1 MGVILTGAS
10 TAPIT
15 GKRGTALR
23 QRCLSPPGAFVGR
36 PPRLE
41 TISLGAS
48 SPVACRARTAMTLA
62 RSGCSK
68 CFRHLQRWAL
78 PHVRQ
83 SRSLGDTAAA
93 TSSSAGVPPLR
104 FDLTPRKDDDS
115 LLKTRFASV
124 AVVGFPSAG
133 KSSLMNR
140 LVGGRVSAVSRKVQT
155 TRRRIVG
162 MLTEGDAQLAL
173 LDTPGVIQRR
183 FTKDLGAERKQFAR
197 DAWGAIAD
205 ADVTLFVVDISR
217 DKGHWFHA
225 AALANDVIESR
236 LVSSQL
242 PADVDSGSAGP
253 EHSKPP
259 FLLALNKADSVRPKS
274 KVLEAA
280 GFFADH
286 INDFTSVVHDARPL
300 IVSAYTGRG
309 VESVKQELLRLA
321 PGGEFLMSRHQSPAG
336 FEDAKDTV
344 LEHIW
349 QAALHRLHH
358 ELPYRIQ
365 FETDSW
371 KILSNGNIA
380 ASFILRA
387 GRQSHLPMIIGHRGH
402 NIRFIAEEAGAS
414 ASEILGRQVYLS
426 LRVAVKKGGNR

>member
-1 MGVILTGAS
+1 
-10 TAPIT
+10 
-15 GKRGTALR
+15 
-23 QRCLSPPGAFVGR
+23 
-36 PPRLE
+36 
-41 TISLGAS
+41 
-48 SPVACRARTAMTLA
+48 MTLA
-62 RSGCSK
+62 KQGGSK
-68 CFRHLQRWAL
+68 CLRNLQRWARL
-78 PHVRQ
+78 YIRQ
-83 SRSLGDTAAA
+83 SRSLSDTAAA
-93 TSSSAGVPPLR
+93 ASSSAGAPPLR

-115 LLKTRFASV
+115 LNTRFASV

-162 MLTEGDAQLAL
+162 MFTEGDAQLAF

-205 ADVTLFVVDISR
+205 ADLTVFVVDISR
-217 DKGHWFHA
+217 GKGHWFHA
-225 AALANDVIESR
+225 AALANDVMESR
-236 LVSSQL
+236 RISSQL
-242 PADVDSGSAGP
+242 TKDVGSGSAAR
-253 EHSKPP
+253 EHGHPP
-259 FLLALNKADSVRPKS
+259 FLLVLNKADAVRPKS

-280 GFFADH
+280 GFFAEH
-286 INDFTSVVHDARPL
+286 IDDFTSVVHDARPL

-309 VESVKQELLRLA
+309 VDSVKQELLQLA
-321 PGGEFLMSRHQSPAG
+321 PAGEFLMRRHQSPAD
-336 FEDAKDTV
+336 FEDLKDTV

-358 ELPYRIQ
+358 ELPYQVQ

-371 KILSNGNIA
+371 KILSNGDIA

-402 NIRFIAEEAGAS
+402 NIRFIAEEAGVS
-414 ASEILGRQVYLS
+414 ASEVLGRRVFLS
-426 LRVAVKKGGNR
+426 LRVAVKKSGNR